1 LFIRRISKKGPVLGQ
16 TLGLATALLFPAIF
30 FGFMVSQPAF
40 ASNITVASPVNGTT
54 VPSPVW
60 IRAHN
65 IGCNGLTPTSFGYS
79 IDNSSMLTK
88 GVTVHDIDVTTSGFT
103 TGTHTIHFKSWTSNG
118 ICPVVSTSF
127 KVAGGGTA
135 GGTSGGNTSGGGT
148 SSSGNTVYALPSNA
162 IPSADLDSAGGWLAA
177 HDTGTPGSSKGS
189 MVYPASTPSYDDAR
203 EFYMTYSNHGGERWH
218 LSFGNNATSMNF
230 VLDTYVYMVNPNQ
243 VQNLEIDMNQVM
255 SNGETV
261 IYGTQCSSISKTWE
275 YTIVTSNSPHWKS
288 SNIGCNPLS
297 WSAKAWHHIQ
307 IGYHRNSSGVVTHDW
322 VNLDGAHNVFNG
334 ATGAAAMK
342 LGWANGVL
350 LTNFQ
355 IDGESGGSG
364 SITTYIH
371 KMTVYH
377 W

>member
-1 LFIRRISKKGPVLGQ
+1 
-16 TLGLATALLFPAIF
+16 
-30 FGFMVSQPAF
+30 
-40 ASNITVASPVNGTT
+40 
-54 VPSPVW
+54 
-60 IRAHN
+60 
-65 IGCNGLTPTSFGYS
+65 
-79 IDNSSMLTK
+79 
-88 GVTVHDIDVTTSGFT
+88 
-103 TGTHTIHFKSWTSNG
+103 
-118 ICPVVSTSF
+118 
-127 KVAGGGTA
+127 
-135 GGTSGGNTSGGGT
+135 
-148 SSSGNTVYALPSNA
+148 
-162 IPSADLDSAGGWLAA
+162 
-177 HDTGTPGSSKGS
+177 
-189 MVYPASTPSYDDAR
+189 
-203 EFYMTYSNHGGERWH
+203 MTYSNHGGERWH